1 LSGKGSVRFG
11 CAAGCAAAKP
21 KLTWRITFENKRSVT
36 NQHSSK
42 QVRALHLIAGL
53 LVFAVM
59 TLTLG
64 EIAEDVRDGEPL
76 TLTDVRFSNWLH
88 TNGSPPL
95 SKVMWIITSLHASV
109 VICGAAVLIGLYLW
123 RRRQLFWVAALWLS
137 VFGGVLLNNILK
149 LIFHRA
155 RPHFSDAVQALTTYS
170 FPSGHTMIATVFY
183 GSLAAFV
190 IGTSKSW
197 PLRILSVAIALTL
210 ILLVAFSR
218 IYLGAHYLSDVL
230 GAMAEGFAW
239 IALSLTGL
247 YYFWNRT
254 RSR

>member
-1 LSGKGSVRFG
+1 VTRKLSS
-11 CAAGCAAAKP
+11 
-21 KLTWRITFENKRSVT
+21 N
-36 NQHSSK
+36 

-53 LVFAVM
+53 LVFLVM

-95 SKVMWIITSLHASV
+95 TKVMWIITKLHGSV
-109 VICGAAVLIGLYLW
+109 IVCTVAVLVGLYLW
-123 RRRQLFWVAALWLS
+123 RRRQRYWVVALWLS
-137 VFGGVLLNNILK
+137 VFGGLLLNNILK
-149 LIFHRA
+149 LVFHRA
-155 RPHFSDAVQALTTYS
+155 RPHFLDAVQSLTTYS
-170 FPSGHTMIATVFY
+170 FPSGHTMISTAFY
-183 GSLAAFV
+183 GALAAFV
-190 IGTSKSW
+190 IANSKSW
-197 PLRILSVAIALTL
+197 PLRIFSVALALTV
-210 ILLVAFSR
+210 IMLVAFSR

-247 YYFWNRT
+247 YYFWNRNQA
-254 RSR
+254 R

>member
-1 LSGKGSVRFG
+1 M
-11 CAAGCAAAKP
+11 
-21 KLTWRITFENKRSVT
+21 T
-36 NQHSSK
+36 NEHSSK

-88 TNGSPPL
+88 TNGSPTF

-109 VICGAAVLIGLYLW
+109 VVCTVAVLIGLYLW
-123 RRRQLFWVAALWLS
+123 RRRQRYWVVALWLS
-137 VFGGVLLNNILK
+137 VFGGLLLNKFLK
-149 LIFHRA
+149 LVFHRA
-155 RPHFSDAVQALTTYS
+155 RPQFRDAVQSLTSYS

-183 GSLAAFV
+183 GALAAFV
-190 IGTSKSW
+190 IGSSKSW
-197 PLRILSVAIALTL
+197 PLRILSVAMALIL

-230 GAMAEGFAW
+230 GAMAEGLAW

-247 YYFWNRT
+247 YYFWNRNHA
-254 RSR
+254 R

>member
-1 LSGKGSVRFG
+1 M
-11 CAAGCAAAKP
+11 
-21 KLTWRITFENKRSVT
+21 T
-36 NQHSSK
+36 NQRSAK

-76 TLTDVRFSNWLH
+76 TITDVQFSNWLH
-88 TNGSPPL
+88 THGSAPL
-95 SKVMWIITSLHASV
+95 TKVMWIITSLHASV
-109 VICGAAVLIGLYLW
+109 IVCIAAVLVGLYLW
-123 RRRQLFWVAALWLS
+123 RRRQRYWVVALWLS
-137 VFGGVLLNNILK
+137 VFGGLLLNRILK
-149 LIFHRA
+149 LVFHRA
-155 RPHFSDAVQALTTYS
+155 RPHFRDAVQSLTSYS

-183 GSLAAFV
+183 GALAAFV
-190 IGTSKSW
+190 IANSKSW
-197 PLRILSVAIALTL
+197 SLRIFSVAMALTL
-210 ILLVAFSR
+210 IMLVAFSR

-247 YYFWNRT
+247 YYFWNRNQA
-254 RSR
+254 R

>member
-1 LSGKGSVRFG
+1 M
-11 CAAGCAAAKP
+11 
-21 KLTWRITFENKRSVT
+21 T
-36 NQHSSK
+36 NEHSSK
-42 QVRALHLIAGL
+42 QVRGLHLIAGL

-109 VICGAAVLIGLYLW
+109 VVCTVAVLIGLYLW
-123 RRRQLFWVAALWLS
+123 RRRQRYWVVALWVS
-137 VFGGVLLNNILK
+137 VFGGLLLNKILK

-155 RPHFSDAVQALTTYS
+155 RPRFRDTVQALTSYS

-183 GSLAAFV
+183 GALAALV

-197 PLRILSVAIALTL
+197 PLRILSVAIALIL

-239 IALSLTGL
+239 IALSLTGI
-247 YYFWNRT
+247 YYFWNRNQA
-254 RSR
+254 R